1 MKINEYSK
9 TDLLQLIN
17 CSDSYKNFL
26 SKLGYSSSG
35 NAYRHTKKYLDSIGV
50 DYTKLTKDKWSSKE
64 KSIEEVFIN
73 GINFCNKSL
82 KNKILK
88 YVLLDYVCVI
98 CNNNGEWMGDK
109 LSLHLDHINGDSTD
123 NRIENL
129 RFLCPNCHS
138 QTETYAGKNNKNTF
152 PSSIG

>member
-35 NAYRHTKKYLDSIGV
+35 NAYRHTKKYLDSVGV
-50 DYTKLTKDKWSSKE
+50 DYSKLTKDKWSSKE
-64 KSIEEVFIN
+64 KSIEEVFIS

-82 KNKILK
+82 KIKILK
-88 YVLLDYVCVI
+88 YGLLDYVCVI
-98 CNNNGEWMGDK
+98 CDNNGEWMGEK

-152 PSSIG
+152 PSSNG